1 MGEKKW
7 LDATEEKTMSMKGSN
22 PPPPDISRKP
32 APPPSPDRRVVRDR
46 TIRIE
51 KLRDA
56 YQRVQARD
64 ADQEAALRD
73 VQDAVLVLLEE
84 FTHTIYGGKS
94 GGGMS

>member
-7 LDATEEKTMSMKGSN
+7 LDATGEKIVSMKGSN

-84 FTHTIYGGKS
+84 FTHTAFNGG
-94 GGGMS
+94 